1 MRIALVTCDAARDND
16 EDLPLLVDALAA
28 RGAAAELPSWDDPAV
43 AWDGFDA
50 VVLRSPWNYMD
61 RHEAFIA
68 WVRATATVAPL
79 WNPPEL
85 VAWALDKR
93 YLADLAARGVPT
105 VPTAFAA
112 PGEDV
117 ALPDGDVVVK
127 PSVGAG
133 SMDALRCA
141 DPAAARAHVAHLHA
155 TGRTAMVQPY
165 LEGVDALGETGLV
178 HIDGH
183 LTHAFRKGP
192 MLAGPKV
199 VVGGIYLEEDIS
211 AREPSD
217 AERSLAAATLAA
229 VPVPVPLYA
238 RVDVV
243 PGPSGDP
250 VVLEL
255 ELVEPSLFVALHP
268 PAAAA
273 LAVAVTD
280 RIADI
285 RRSATTPGAPSSR

>member
-1 MRIALVTCDAARDND
+1 MRVALVTCDAARDHD
-16 EDLPLLVDALAA
+16 EDLPLLARALGA
-28 RGAAAELPSWDDPAV
+28 RGAAAELPSWDDPSVPWTA
-43 AWDGFDA
+43 FDA

-61 RHEAFIA
+61 RHEAFLA
-68 WVRATATVAPL
+68 WVRATAAVAPL
-79 WNPPEL
+79 WNPPDL

-93 YLADLAARGVPT
+93 YLADLAAAGVPT

-112 PGEDV
+112 PGDDV
-117 ALPDGDVVVK
+117 AIPDGQVVVK

-133 SMDALRCA
+133 SMDALRFG
-141 DPAAARAHVAHLHA
+141 DPDAARAHVARLHA

-178 HIDGH
+178 HVDGR

-192 MLAGPKV
+192 MLAGPRE

-211 AREPSD
+211 AREPTA
-217 AERSLAAATLAA
+217 AERALAAATLAA
-229 VPVPVPLYA
+229 VPGPVPLYA

-243 PGPSGDP
+243 PGPGGDP

-255 ELVEPSLFVALHP
+255 ELVEPSLFVALA
-268 PAAAA
+268 PAAADA
-273 LAVAVTD
+273 FAEAVTA
-280 RIADI
+280 RIAEI
-285 RRSATTPGAPSSR
+285 RRSATTGGAPNSR

>member
-1 MRIALVTCDAARDND
+1 MRVALVTCDAARDHD
-16 EDLPLLVDALAA
+16 EDLPLLARALAA
-28 RGAAAELPSWDDPAV
+28 RGAAAELPSWDDPSV

-61 RHEAFIA
+61 RHEAFLA
-68 WVRATATVAPL
+68 WVRAVAAVAPV
-79 WNPPEL
+79 WNPPDL

-93 YLADLAARGVPT
+93 YLADLAARGVAT

-117 ALPDGDVVVK
+117 PIPGGQVVVK

-141 DPAAARAHVAHLHA
+141 SAAAARAHVAHLHA

-165 LEGVDALGETGLV
+165 LDGVDAAGETGLV
-178 HIDGH
+178 HIDGR

-192 MLAGPKV
+192 MLTGPKE
-199 VVGGIYLEEDIS
+199 VVGGLYLEEDIS
-211 AREPSD
+211 AREPTE
-217 AERSLAAATLAA
+217 AERALAAATLAA
-229 VPVPVPLYA
+229 VPGPVPLYA

-243 PGPSGDP
+243 PGPGGDP

-255 ELVEPSLFVALHP
+255 ELVEPSLFVALS
-268 PAAAA
+268 PAAAEA
-273 LAVAVTD
+273 FAVAVTD
-280 RIADI
+280 RIARI